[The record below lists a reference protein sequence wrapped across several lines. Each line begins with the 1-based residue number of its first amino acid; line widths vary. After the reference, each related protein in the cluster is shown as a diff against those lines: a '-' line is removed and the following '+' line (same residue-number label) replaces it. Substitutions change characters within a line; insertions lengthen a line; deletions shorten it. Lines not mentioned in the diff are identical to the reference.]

1 MSTIFTKIINKEIP
15 AHIIY
20 EDEKFISF
28 LDINPLTIGHSL
40 VVPKIEVDYIFD
52 LDKEYLN
59 KVLIFSK
66 KIASAIEKST
76 NCSRV
81 GLKVVGLEVPHAHV
95 HLIPFKNEKEMDFI
109 NKRLKL
115 DESTFSSLLKK
126 FCSSCLLLLLAFA
139 ALY

>member
-15 AHIIY
+15 SHIIY

-109 NKRLKL
+109 NKKLKL
-115 DESTFSSLLKK
+115 DESTFTSLLKK
-126 FCSSCLLLLLAFA
+126 IRENL
-139 ALY
+139 

>member
-15 AHIIY
+15 AHIIF
-20 EDEKFISF
+20 EDKNFISF

-52 LDKEYLN
+52 LDNEYL
-59 KVLIFSK
+59 KRGLIFSK

-76 NCSRV
+76 KCSRV
-81 GLKVVGLEVPHAHV
+81 GLKVVGLEVPHAHI
-95 HLIPFKNEKEMDFI
+95 HLIPFTNEKEMDFI

-115 DESTFSSLLKK
+115 DKSNFTSLLKK
-126 FCSSCLLLLLAFA
+126 IRENL
-139 ALY
+139 

>member
-1 MSTIFTKIINKEIP
+1 MSTIFAKIINKEIP

-20 EDEKFISF
+20 EDEYFISF

-59 KVLIFSK
+59 SVLIFSK

-76 NCSRV
+76 NCNRV
-81 GLKVVGLEVPHAHV
+81 GLKVVGLEVLHAHV
-95 HLIPFKNEKEMDFI
+95 HLIPFTNEKEMDFI

-115 DESTFSSLLKK
+115 DESDFTSLLKK
-126 FCSSCLLLLLAFA
+126 IRDNL
-139 ALY
+139 

>member
-1 MSTIFTKIINKEIP
+1 MPTIFTKIINKEIP

-52 LDKEYLN
+52 LDVEYLN
-59 KVLIFSK
+59 NVLIFSK

-81 GLKVVGLEVPHAHV
+81 GLKVVGLEVPHAYV

-115 DESTFSSLLKK
+115 DESTFISLLKK
-126 FCSSCLLLLLAFA
+126 IRENL
-139 ALY
+139 

>member
-15 AHIIY
+15 AHIIF
-20 EDEKFISF
+20 EDKYFISF

-52 LDKEYLN
+52 LDNEYL
-59 KVLIFSK
+59 KRGLIFSK

-76 NCSRV
+76 KCSRV
-81 GLKVVGLEVPHAHV
+81 GLKVVGLEVPHAHI
-95 HLIPFKNEKEMDFI
+95 HLIPFTNEKEMDFI

-115 DESTFSSLLKK
+115 DKSNFTSLLKK
-126 FCSSCLLLLLAFA
+126 IRENL
-139 ALY
+139 